1 MLEQGPHERA
11 IARQSY
17 QSGQPLP
24 SKIANAPQ
32 LFLGLA
38 LYIEAFFD
46 LDSERSH
53 GMGLTPIPWTSIAS
67 YAIAHELDEEQT
79 HSLFYH
85 IKRLDTEHLKY
96 LAAKQ
101 KVTQNAK

>member
-1 MLEQGPHERA
+1 MIEQGPHERA

-17 QSGQPLP
+17 QSNQPLP
-24 SKIANAPQ
+24 SKIANAPRLQ
-32 LFLGLA
+32 LGLS

-67 YAIAHELDEEQT
+67 YAIAHEFDEEQT
-79 HSLFYH
+79 DSLFYH

-96 LAAKQ
+96 LASKQ
-101 KVTQNAK
+101 KVAQNAR